1 MSDEEDQKKIA
12 DRSKQVGRDGSYLE
26 LDAQDLVA
34 AHLNGDLQKAK
45 MIVVKAS
52 RIELSDPA
60 VVSALA
66 DKIKNASENWD
77 SSNAVN
83 EVGGMSK
90 EQLSFYTMLN
100 IITAGPT
107 K

>member
-1 MSDEEDQKKIA
+1 MSDEDDQKKIA
-12 DRSKQVGRDGSYLE
+12 DRSKQVGRDGAYLE

-34 AHLNGDLQKAK
+34 ACLSGDLQKAK

-66 DKIKNASENWD
+66 EKIKKAAENWD
-77 SSNAVN
+77 SSNAINDVR
-83 EVGGMSK
+83 GMSK
-90 EQLSFYTMLN
+90 EQLSFYILLN
-100 IITAGPT
+100 IITVGLT